1 MNFNFIP
8 MPLLDINPLKYRI
21 LLYADEKLL
30 ATGIWDLLDND
41 VLNFDLTIC
50 SNCTCKRVL
59 NFRQFN
65 TYPL

>member
-8 MPLLDINPLKYRI
+8 MPLLDINPLKCRI

-41 VLNFDLTIC
+41 VLNFVLTIC
-50 SNCTCKRVL
+50 SNYTCKRVL